1 MNKTQFIVAVTAAAI
16 LPFASIAALS
26 RTIVNPT
33 ERMVTVPGLEFL
45 GESRISSVRHCVT
58 QTGVHDWR
66 NLITDSD
73 LENMEICLRDLT

>member
-45 GESRISSVRHCVT
+45 CMIGAI
-58 QTGVHDWR
+58 
-66 NLITDSD
+66 
-73 LENMEICLRDLT
+73 